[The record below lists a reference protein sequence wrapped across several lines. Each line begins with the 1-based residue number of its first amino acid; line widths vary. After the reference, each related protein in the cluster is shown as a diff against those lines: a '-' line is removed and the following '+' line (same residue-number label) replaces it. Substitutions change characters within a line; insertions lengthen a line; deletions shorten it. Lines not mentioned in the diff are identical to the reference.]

1 MIRRDTPGLR
11 WTSLALAFF
20 VMLLPLPEWLAALR
34 PFVLAQVMV
43 YWVLETPQRMGLGHV
58 FLIGL
63 LLDLA
68 TFSLLGEHPLRLL
81 LIAAVVHALR
91 NQFRFYPVWQQ
102 SLFLLAILY
111 ADLILLSLLR
121 RFRDA
126 PAPSAEAWFA
136 PVLAFLLWPWLYM
149 LLDNLR
155 LRSRSK

>member
-11 WTSLALAFF
+11 WTSLALAFL
-20 VMLLPLPEWLAALR
+20 VMLLPMPEWLAALR

-43 YWVLETPQRMGLGHV
+43 YWVLETPQRMGLGRV
-58 FLIGL
+58 FAIGL

-111 ADLILLSLLR
+111 ADLIPPRLTRSAAYSLYR
-121 RFRDA
+121 STTPWAIPMVDA
-126 PAPSAEAWFA
+126 EMTPG
-136 PVLAFLLWPWLYM
+136 
-149 LLDNLR
+149 NR
-155 LRSRSK
+155 